1 MPEKITI
8 AMVTYKNHY
17 FPCSVYKKYLSEM
30 IGISLVFT

>member
-8 AMVTYKNHY
+8 AMVTYKNHS
-17 FPCSVYKKYLSEM
+17 FPCSVYKKYSEM